1 MRIIKETQIEEVV
14 SELCIKANTVL
25 RADIRDAFER
35 MHQEEIN
42 PDAKE
47 MLGILIENA
56 NIAKNKNIP
65 LCQDTGLVTVF
76 IEKGEDVY
84 IEGSLTEAVNRGIIK
99 AYEEGY
105 FRKSVVAD
113 PFLRENTG
121 DNSPA
126 IIHIDEKPGD
136 KVKIFV
142 MPKGFGSE
150 NKSKLVMFNPTT
162 SKEEIIQFCIDA
174 VKEAGSCAC
183 PPYMLGIGIGGTMEN
198 AAYLAKK
205 ALLRPIEEASNK
217 KHIAEMEDKIYKGAN
232 ALEIGIM
239 GLGGKS
245 TVMGVNIET
254 SPTHIAG
261 MPVAINISCHALRIS
276 SREI

>member
-1 MRIIKETQIEEVV
+1 MRIIKEMQIEEIV
-14 SELCIKANTVL
+14 SDLCIKANTVL
-25 RADIRDAFER
+25 RADIRDAFNR
-35 MHQEEIN
+35 LYREEIN

-47 MLGILIENA
+47 MLGILIENSD
-56 NIAKNKNIP
+56 IAQNKNIP
-65 LCQDTGLVTVF
+65 ICQDTGLVTVF
-76 IEKGEDVY
+76 IEKGEEVY
-84 IEGSLTEAVNRGIIK
+84 IEGSLTVAVNRGIIR

-136 KVKIFV
+136 KVKICV

-150 NKSKLVMFNPTT
+150 NKSKLVMFNPTI
-162 SKEEIIQFCIDA
+162 SKEEIIQFCIEA

-183 PPYMLGIGIGGTMEN
+183 PPYVLGIGIGGTMEH

-205 ALLRPIEEASNK
+205 ALLRPIEKENDK
-217 KHIAEMEDKIYKGAN
+217 KHIAEIEDKIYKGAN
-232 ALEIGIM
+232 DLEIGIM

-261 MPVAINISCHALRIS
+261 MPVAINISCHALRTS
-276 SREI
+276 SMEI